1 MEQNG
6 LTEADYQ
13 AVQNWATDERFTD
26 RERVAIEY
34 AERFALAHAE
44 LDDDF
49 WERFRSQWGDQ
60 EIMDLSVLVASFLGL
75 GRLTQVLAPEQS
87 CPLEI

>member
-1 MEQNG
+1 MAEWR
-6 LTEADYQ
+6 TSD
-13 AVQNWATDERFTD
+13 RFTS

-34 AERFALAHAE
+34 AELFAIDHLA

-49 WERFRSQWGDQ
+49 WVRFRAEWDDP

-87 CPLEI
+87 CPMEI